1 LQLEVCPKKD
11 DVALLVVISL
21 GYSVTL
27 DDDYLDTRRSANAHG
42 QLSRTLTV
50 RYSGSEDEI
59 DRKLFR
65 ESIRTSLIFLHPPLL
80 CH

>member
-1 LQLEVCPKKD
+1 MQLEVCPKKD

-21 GYSVTL
+21 GCDTT
-27 DDDYLDTRRSANAHG
+27 DTGPYLNAG
-42 QLSRTLTV
+42 QLYQDLTV
-50 RYSGSEDEI
+50 RYSRSKDEI